1 MERGAAAAS
10 CFRSAHR
17 LRDARHAG
25 VTRVHRVR
33 HNKRLQRSRGA
44 RVGKPPTREH
54 IMSSDTSRVVQL
66 AVQIGASL
74 VLAVPAG
81 AQTSPATI
89 TVPRLP
95 RAPALEYFAG
105 QDGHAT
111 DSSLAA
117 ERAAAWLG
125 VAVSDFRQREP
136 GDGTPVSQA

>member
-1 MERGAAAAS
+1 
-10 CFRSAHR
+10 
-17 LRDARHAG
+17 
-25 VTRVHRVR
+25 
-33 HNKRLQRSRGA
+33 
-44 RVGKPPTREH
+44 
-54 IMSSDTSRVVQL
+54 MSSDTSRVVQL

-117 ERAAAWLG
+117 ERAAARHCAEGRRVVLRFPPIG
-125 VAVSDFRQREP
+125 IKDYADIVAAAE
-136 GDGTPVSQA
+136 GAAA